1 MSFDLL
7 TDENIYLT
15 ITNLLGTKLDMKQL
29 NLEAGHHDLQISD
42 LFNINKKGS
51 YIVSIQGNLS
61 RTSEMIIIK

>member
-1 MSFDLL
+1 
-7 TDENIYLT
+7 
-15 ITNLLGTKLDMKQL
+15 MKQL